1 MILETFANW
10 VAEFS
15 AILGIAVI
23 VISVVYTTF
32 RVATRTKDA
41 DSIKM

>member
-15 AILGIAVI
+15 AVIGILVI
-23 VISVVYTTF
+23 VTSVIYSAYKVL
-32 RVATRTKDA
+32 TRKA
-41 DSIKM
+41 